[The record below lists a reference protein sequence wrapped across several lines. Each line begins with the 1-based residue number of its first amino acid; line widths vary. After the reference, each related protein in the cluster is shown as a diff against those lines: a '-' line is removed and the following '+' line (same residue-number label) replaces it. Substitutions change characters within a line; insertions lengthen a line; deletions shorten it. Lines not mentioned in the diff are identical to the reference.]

1 MVPQPETHYVKG
13 PEGNIACQV
22 FGDGPIDLVIVPGWL
37 SPSSCTART
46 RRSRSSTRAKSP
58 RESRR
63 RESSNSK
70 ASITGRPSAT
80 SSRSP
85 ARSRNS
91 SPGSGTSTYPTGCWP
106 PCCLPTSSIRRGM
119 PRGSGTAVG
128 ASCSHATTTSPTPKS
143 AVSKGVSYS
152 TPATVFLAAF
162 DGPTRALRCATTVA
176 ERMQG
181 LGIDV
186 RCGLHRRV

>member
-1 MVPQPETHYVKG
+1 MKG

-152 TPATVFLAAF
+152 TPATVSRGVRRPDARPSVCDHGRGADAGF
-162 DGPTRALRCATTVA
+162 GYRCAMWSA
-176 ERMQG
+176 
-181 LGIDV
+181 
-186 RCGLHRRV
+186 HRRV

>member
-1 MVPQPETHYVKG
+1 VHRKDEAIPIEYAR
-13 PEGNIACQV
+13 EIAAGIPSARIVELQGIDHWPTV
-22 FGDGPIDLVIVPGWL
+22 GDI
-37 SPSSCTART
+37 
-46 RRSRSSTRAKSP
+46 K
-58 RESRR
+58 
-63 RESSNSK
+63 
-70 ASITGRPSAT
+70 SITGEVEEFLT
-80 SSRSP
+80 
-85 ARSRNS
+85 
-91 SPGSGTSTYPTGCWP
+91 GSGTSTYPTGCWP

-162 DGPTRALRCATTVA
+162 DGPTRALRSATTVA
-176 ERMQG
+176 ARMKG

-186 RCGLHRRV
+186 